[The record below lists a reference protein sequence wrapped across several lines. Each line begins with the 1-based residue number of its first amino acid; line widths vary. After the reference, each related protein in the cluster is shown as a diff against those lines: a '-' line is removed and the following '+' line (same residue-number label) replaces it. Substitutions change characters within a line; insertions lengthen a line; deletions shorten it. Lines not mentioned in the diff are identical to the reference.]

1 MLDIEPEI
9 YELIQAVSAAITWS
23 PGFPQSFAG
32 LTSANGIGSWKVRS
46 NANSERTSSRREW
59 ISEVEIEIQ
68 TWAATPELRSAYD
81 QAVDA
86 AFGPYFIRTAA
97 GGHFEERLVA
107 EIMAFRSVLVYRA
120 KIRDDY
126 QIV

>member
-9 YELIQAVSAAITWS
+9 YDLIQDVSASIAWN

-32 LTSANGIGSWKVRS
+32 LTAANGIGSWKVRS
-46 NANSERTSSRREW
+46 NANAVRTSSRREW

-68 TWAATPELRSAYD
+68 TWAATPELRSSYD
-81 QAVDA
+81 QAVDT
-86 AFGPYFIRTAA
+86 AFALYFIRTGS
-97 GGHFEERLVA
+97 GGHFEERLSA
-107 EIMAFRSVLVYRA
+107 EIMAYRSVLVYRA

-126 QIV
+126 HIM